1 MSSSKISIS
10 SVIEVHRMPEAV
22 ISDIQTAGDSYNL
35 YEESVESSIFDE
47 LLRNTTKLNNNPY
60 KKLKTHKKRKNN
72 LGMNDRI
79 YPK

>member
-1 MSSSKISIS
+1 
-10 SVIEVHRMPEAV
+10 MPEAV

-60 KKLKTHKKRKNN
+60 KKLKTHKKGKTLHKKKKN
-72 LGMNDRI
+72 LRCALAGDCESSQL
-79 YPK
+79 

>member
-10 SVIEVHRMPEAV
+10 SVIEEHRMPEAV

-60 KKLKTHKKRKNN
+60 KKLKTHKKEKN
-72 LGMNDRI
+72 L
-79 YPK
+79 PQEKEKSAV

>member
-1 MSSSKISIS
+1 
-10 SVIEVHRMPEAV
+10 MPEAV

-60 KKLKTHKKRKNN
+60 KKLKTHKKEKN
-72 LGMNDRI
+72 LT
-79 YPK
+79 